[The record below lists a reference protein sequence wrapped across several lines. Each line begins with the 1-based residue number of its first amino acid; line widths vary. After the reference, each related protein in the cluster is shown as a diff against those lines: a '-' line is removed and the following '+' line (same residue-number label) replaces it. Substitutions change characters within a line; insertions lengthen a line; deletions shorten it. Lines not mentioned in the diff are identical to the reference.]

1 MVQYFMIQYG
11 ALGADRLRKALDA
24 DDCVALQCR
33 IRNSAHV
40 MAAGFGT
47 KAA

>member
-1 MVQYFMIQYG
+1 MVQYFMTQDG
-11 ALGADRLRKALDA
+11 APGADRLKKALDA
-24 DDCVALQCR
+24 DDCVALQCK

-40 MAAGFGT
+40 MATGFGT